1 MIILNKTKL
10 FACAIVLITNDIE
23 KTVEFYKEEL
33 GFEVVKHYEQE
44 EKFAACYRDEGE
56 IVVVKAKK
64 GNIVPNNERY
74 GAGYDAYFVPEDVDL
89 FYQEL
94 KNKDV
99 KIIQRPVLTAYGSK
113 EFKIE
118 DIDSR
123 IIGIGKIQDYDKF
136 FKRNS

>member
-44 EKFAACYRDEGE
+44 EKFAACYRDEVE
-56 IVVVKAKK
+56 IVIVEAKR
-64 GNIVPNNERY
+64 GEIVPNNERY
-74 GAGYDAYFVPEDVDL
+74 GAGYDAYLVPENVEQ
-89 FYQEL
+89 FYNEI

-99 KIIQRPVLTAYGSK
+99 KIIQKPNITPYGSK